1 LATGSYKWQAARK
14 SVILNFESN
23 AGGLTVITLD
33 AQGRRSNGR
42 LSAHILHYTK
52 GTPIYC
58 EGDPAKHWFEVVSGI
73 VRTCRFHADGRRQL
87 TGFFY
92 SGDVFGLDVAFH
104 AEAAEAVT
112 DITLSRHARTLPE
125 ARSQTDPEAAE
136 FALRRALDSAQR
148 CIFLLGRKTATERVA
163 AFLIAVTHR
172 LEDHEQI
179 ELPMSRSDI
188 ADHLGLTIHTV
199 SRTIS
204 DLVRRRIIA
213 LDGPQHVR
221 IIDRDRLRDLTG
233 ESGSEELWAR
243 QATHAAGEAA

>member
-1 LATGSYKWQAARK
+1 
-14 SVILNFESN
+14 
-23 AGGLTVITLD
+23 VITLD
-33 AQGRRSNGR
+33 SQGSRQDTR
-42 LSAHILHYTK
+42 LSVNLLRYSK

-92 SGDVFGLDVAFH
+92 AGDVFGLDAAFH

-112 DITLSRHARTLPE
+112 DTTLHRHARILPQAQRE
-125 ARSQTDPEAAE
+125 TETNKDGAE

-163 AFLIAVTHR
+163 AFLVAVTHR
-172 LEDHEQI
+172 LEGHGQI

-221 IIDRDRLRDLTG
+221 IIDRERLRDLTG
-233 ESGSEELWAR
+233 ETEPEELWAR
-243 QATHAAGEAA
+243 HDTQAAGEAA

>member
-1 LATGSYKWQAARK
+1 MLGGSNMM
-14 SVILNFESN
+14 I
-23 AGGLTVITLD
+23 LD
-33 AQGRRSNGR
+33 AQGARADGR
-42 LSAHILHYTK
+42 LSAPILRFTK

-58 EGDPAKHWFEVVSGI
+58 EGDPATYWFEVVTGI

-92 SGDVFGLDVAFH
+92 SGDVFGLDSAFH

-112 DITLSRHARTLPE
+112 DTTLHRHARTLPKSHRE
-125 ARSQTDPEAAE
+125 NPRNQEAAE

-148 CIFLLGRKTATERVA
+148 CIFLLGHKTATERVA
-163 AFLIAVTHR
+163 AFLVAVTDR
-172 LEDHEQI
+172 LEGHGQI

-213 LDGPQHVR
+213 LNGPQHVR
-221 IIDRDRLRDLTG
+221 IIDRERLQALTG
-233 ESGSEELWAR
+233 ESEPEELWDR
-243 QATHAAGEAA
+243 QGTHPGEAA

>member
-1 LATGSYKWQAARK
+1 MM
-14 SVILNFESN
+14 
-23 AGGLTVITLD
+23 TLD
-33 AQGRRSNGR
+33 AQGARANSR
-42 LSAHILHYTK
+42 LSAPVLRFAK

-58 EGDPAKHWFEVVSGI
+58 EGDPAKYWFEVVTGI
-73 VRTCRFHADGRRQL
+73 VRTCRFHVDGHRQL

-92 SGDVFGLDVAFH
+92 SGDVFGLDLEVH

-112 DITLSRHARTLPE
+112 DTTLHRHSRTLRE
-125 ARSQTDPEAAE
+125 ADGETQPNPEAAE

-163 AFLIAVTHR
+163 AFLIAVTRR
-172 LEDHEQI
+172 LEDDEQI

-188 ADHLGLTIHTV
+188 ADHLGLTIHTI

-221 IIDRDRLRDLTG
+221 IIDRERLLDLTG
-233 ESGSEELWAR
+233 EPEPEELWGR
-243 QATHAAGEAA
+243 QGTEAAGEAA